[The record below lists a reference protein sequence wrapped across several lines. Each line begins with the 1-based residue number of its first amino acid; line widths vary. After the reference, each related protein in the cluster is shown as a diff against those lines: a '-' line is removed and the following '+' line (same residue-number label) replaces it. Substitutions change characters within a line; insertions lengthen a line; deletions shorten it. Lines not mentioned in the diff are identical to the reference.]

1 MCCVSLIVT
10 LRECGT
16 CAWYVQIHVCGARPN
31 VPSLCAKTCRVAR
44 CTHTHCSVDHE
55 IKGIIYMHVH
65 VREGVEI
72 TCSLCSC
79 HSYIV
84 HDNQARQRHTLRTAF
99 SFFKE
104 KTALGG
110 IRTHDTPR
118 SRRALFQLSYI
129 PGQLSWQS
137 SNPGIQGKATNLANT
152 NCTCVWEHLLH
163 HNSVHVYT
171 HELACA
177 QLVCLLLV

>member
-1 MCCVSLIVT
+1 M
-10 LRECGT
+10 ECKVVAFLFIYT
-16 CAWYVQIHVCGARPN
+16 VYGARPN

-65 VREGVEI
+65 VGEGVEI

-84 HDNQARQRHTLRTAF
+84 HDNQARQRHTPRTAF

-104 KTALGG
+104 KAALGG
-110 IRTHDTPR
+110 IRTHDTLR

-129 PGQLSWQS
+129 PGQPSWQS

-152 NCTCVWEHLLH
+152 NCTCMWEHILH
-163 HNSVHVYT
+163 DNSVHVYT
-171 HELACA
+171 HEVACA
-177 QLVCLLLV
+177 QLVCILLV